1 MSGEKA
7 YVKPVDKQVT
17 IMEENESSMQ
27 GQKNEI
33 PIAKEVQEMMD
44 MMQGHW
50 VSKCIRCVIFA
61 YCRFILW
68 AMLISKPFAIL
79 YVITRCIWQ
88 FYIRLFTKSLYLFSK
103 TIPIAHFRPLV
114 PRESKKVACS
124 TLL

>member
-50 VSKCIRCVIFA
+50 VTKCIRCVVFA
-61 YCRFILW
+61 YCEFILW

-79 YVITRCIWQ
+79 YVITRCI
-88 FYIRLFTKSLYLFSK
+88 YHCYMRLTPKLKNKS
-103 TIPIAHFRPLV
+103 INAV
-114 PRESKKVACS
+114 
-124 TLL
+124 